1 MQYLGLN
8 ETYGYYF
15 YLSGAKRKEVYDP
28 SDDVT
33 YIEYEFVP
41 NITMTLDEKSR
52 TFKTDLSLLYN
63 AGNDMLSY
71 DAAYDSPEFSPFND
85 VATTP
90 VTPTISTYMEYNEDA
105 GYGGLIFTL
114 PTEDVN
120 GNRIN
125 P

>member
-15 YLSGAKRKEVYDP
+15 YLAGAKRKEVYDP

-90 VTPTISTYMEYNEDA
+90 VTPTISTYMESLVSNKNW
-105 GYGGLIFTL
+105 T
-114 PTEDVN
+114 
-120 GNRIN
+120 R
-125 P
+125 